1 MRKFRTQLAMAFSVV
16 QRKSL
21 ATNTTN
27 QKLSFDIDMVRNLQ
41 NIFMIFGIK
50 EKLIIDPYNVGYCY

>member
-1 MRKFRTQLAMAFSVV
+1 MQKFRTQWSMAFSVV

-27 QKLSFDIDMVRNLQ
+27 QKLSFDIDMVRNLK
-41 NIFMIFGIK
+41 NIFMMFA
-50 EKLIIDPYNVGYCY
+50 